1 MWKQVESTLRAF
13 LQGLVT
19 AKEVNKDI
27 PSFLGIVLVC
37 SNRQAPFHIFSLPVL
52 GSLEKE
58 EGVAHTKGSCQ
69 GSRKA
74 LGSLHQLADFLGA
87 K

>member
-1 MWKQVESTLRAF
+1 MWKLFESTFRTF
-13 LQGLVT
+13 LLGLAT
-19 AKEVNKDI
+19 AKEVNKGI
-27 PSFLGIVLVC
+27 PSLLGVFLVC
-37 SNRQAPFHIFSLPVL
+37 SNRKAPFHIFSLPVL
-52 GSLEKE
+52 GSLEKV

-74 LGSLHQLADFLGA
+74 FHQLADFLGA